1 MTCEKFIFS
10 EEEFALPEGT
20 ATAEIFD
27 AYEKG
32 HAIDIELTLAVG
44 GIDYKV
50 DEQVFQG
57 VSLLNATA
65 TAIVAGGSAT
75 NTGDILKLY
84 NVSGDFVTGENLQGV
99 KSSAI
104 RNVIEIDDQKMEAS
118 EYSDNKIY
126 ETDGD
131 NILDFSEI
139 DPWSEGDL

>member
-1 MTCEKFIFS
+1 
-10 EEEFALPEGT
+10 
-20 ATAEIFD
+20 
-27 AYEKG
+27 
-32 HAIDIELTLAVG
+32 
-44 GIDYKV
+44 
-50 DEQVFQG
+50 

-65 TAIVAGGSAT
+65 TATVAGGSAT
-75 NTGDILKLY
+75 DTGNVLKLY

-104 RNVIEIDDQKMEAS
+104 RNVIEIDDQKMESS